1 MNSSIKQLENEVSI
15 KVNEK
20 LDSKDFTSAE
30 IFAKINNDESE
41 AGIKADKIKLEGLTT
56 INEKFKIDE
65 EGKMSC
71 DDADIVNSILSNV
84 TIKNGHLTFDS
95 NDGTLN
101 DYFLKYIGGSGG
113 FLGINTYGYHQN
125 GLGASVGDPTVN
137 AVMGI
142 DLNMANYHSTLEL
155 TDWFGNVCHVGTD
168 GISLDGPITC
178 KTLTQTSLKSK
189 KKNIKKFKNGLE
201 LINNSDIYTF
211 NYKNEEDEDK
221 KHIGLVI
228 GNKYNTPSEVISKDG
243 NSIDLYSMIGV
254 AWQTIKE
261 LNSKIEKLEKQIKEL
276 EGEKNG

>member
-1 MNSSIKQLENEVSI
+1 
-15 KVNEK
+15 
-20 LDSKDFTSAE
+20 
-30 IFAKINNDESE
+30 
-41 AGIKADKIKLEGLTT
+41 
-56 INEKFKIDE
+56 
-65 EGKMSC
+65 MSC